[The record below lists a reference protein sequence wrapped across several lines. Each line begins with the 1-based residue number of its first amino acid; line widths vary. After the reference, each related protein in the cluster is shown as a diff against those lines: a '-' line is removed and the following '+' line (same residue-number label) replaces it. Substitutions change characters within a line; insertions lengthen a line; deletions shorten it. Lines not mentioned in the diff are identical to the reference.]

1 MFDQLKQMMEMRNLQ
16 AQIKKQSVT
25 VERQGVSLSLRGD
38 FEVTSLV
45 LSNDLDAK
53 TQARVVLELLREARE
68 KIQKDMAQLL
78 SGKLTS

>member
-1 MFDQLKQMMEMRNLQ
+1 MRNLQ